1 MKDIKVCIED
11 IFSIL
16 SKNDECYLRMAY
28 QVILG
33 READPDGL
41 KFWDNQLKSGM
52 KRSLSIVA
60 LLNSSQTFHGFTI
73 IQEIVC
79 VKKD

>member
-1 MKDIKVCIED
+1 MIED

-41 KFWDNQLKSGM
+41 KFWEKLAEKLNFDRIHLDLM
-52 KRSLSIVA
+52 A
-60 LLNSSQTFHGFTI
+60 LPL
-73 IQEIVC
+73 
-79 VKKD
+79 